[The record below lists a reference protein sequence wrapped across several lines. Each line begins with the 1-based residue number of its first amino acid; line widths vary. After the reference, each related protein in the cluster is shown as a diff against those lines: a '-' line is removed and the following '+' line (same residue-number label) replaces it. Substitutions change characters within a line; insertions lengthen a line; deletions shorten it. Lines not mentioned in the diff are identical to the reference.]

1 MSEKLPPMRPLDGET
16 FHNTRPNRN
25 NNNIELGERIGHRVA
40 EIYGTTFDDLKSIK
54 RTELLSWQRAVAMDI
69 CQIAGLTQETT
80 GKVFNRKHSTVS
92 YARRRVNTFCNAY
105 KDLAEDRAKVIAEFV
120 DLT

>member
-1 MSEKLPPMRPLDGET
+1 MSDKLPPMHPLDGET

-25 NNNIELGERIGHRVA
+25 NNNVELGERIGQRVA
-40 EIYGTTFDDLKSIK
+40 EIYGSTLEQLKSTK

-92 YARRRVNTFCNAY
+92 YARRRVNNFCDVH
-105 KDLAEDRAKVIAEFV
+105 KDLAEDRAKVIAEFI

>member
-1 MSEKLPPMRPLDGET
+1 MVVLRRRLRQRKLRWRHQL
-16 FHNTRPNRN
+16 RPNRN
-25 NNNIELGERIGHRVA
+25 NNNIELGERIGQRVA
-40 EIYGTTFDDLKSIK
+40 EIYGSTFDQLKSTK

-69 CQIAGLTQETT
+69 CQVAGLTQETT

-92 YARRRVNTFCNAY
+92 YARRRVNSYCKTH
-105 KDLAEDRAKVIAEFV
+105 KDLAEDRAKVLAEFV